1 LKLGKQGT
9 WKMANMEEVISED
22 YVFNTI
28 DLNVELIDKQ
38 LERENSESVIA
49 FLNGQRYALLSLKR
63 SLEYR

>member
-1 LKLGKQGT
+1 
-9 WKMANMEEVISED
+9 MDNMEEVISED

-49 FLNGQRYALLSLKR
+49 FLNGQRCALLNLKR